1 MTGRSASEPRCQGQY
16 AKSTGKHSTKWKFK
30 LCLYLPFFFFNL
42 ENSIR
47 KLPIHMSGMV
57 SLYVENY
64 ILHLKQVRTLNDLK

>member
-1 MTGRSASEPRCQGQY
+1 MLVSLGARGNMPRALESIAQNENLSYASI
-16 AKSTGKHSTKWKFK
+16 F
-30 LCLYLPFFFFNL
+30 LFFFFNL

-57 SLYVENY
+57 SLYVEHY

>member
-1 MTGRSASEPRCQGQY
+1 MPRALESIAQNENLSYASI
-16 AKSTGKHSTKWKFK
+16 F
-30 LCLYLPFFFFNL
+30 LFFFLNL